1 MATMNVWLPESMQ
14 EFVEGQAEKEG
25 FGSVSEYL
33 RSVIREIQ
41 KREAR
46 RELAAK
52 LLDGLQGPAVEMNRE
67 DWDSIRREALEGL
80 SGEEVRL

>member
-1 MATMNVWLPESMQ
+1 M
-14 EFVEGQAEKEG
+14 
-25 FGSVSEYL
+25 
-33 RSVIREIQ
+33 IREAQ

-52 LLDGLQGPAVEMNRE
+52 LVEGLRGPAVEMTRE

-80 SGEEVRL
+80 SGEEIRP